1 MTIEKLQTKITDI
14 ENSVNEDMSKEELYD
29 KLIIAYQ
36 LQKDIIVLQQGNI
49 PIKEDKAL
57 EVRLRES
64 DEALNKLR
72 GDYALLETKLDI
84 LDQEYLQLEEAI
96 TEYKTILTQIN
107 SITAEAINQQ

>member
-1 MTIEKLQTKITDI
+1 MTNEKLQTKITDI
-14 ENSVNEDMSKEELYD
+14 ENSVNEDMPKEELYD

-72 GDYALLETKLDI
+72 GNYALLETKLDI
-84 LDQEYLQLEEAI
+84 LDQEYLQLEESI